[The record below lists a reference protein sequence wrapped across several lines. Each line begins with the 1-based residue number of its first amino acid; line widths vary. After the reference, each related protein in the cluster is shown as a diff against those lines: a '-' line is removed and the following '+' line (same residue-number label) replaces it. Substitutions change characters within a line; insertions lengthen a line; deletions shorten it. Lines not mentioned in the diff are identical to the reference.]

1 MRQPV
6 AVCTVCGKY
15 AFSAAV
21 INNQCAERPPDH
33 RRRRVRCKGVYG
45 SALNVDDWAPC
56 VGCGGS
62 GRDGHSMCAVCQGTG
77 FMFVRGRP
85 RA

>member
-1 MRQPV
+1 MREPV

-15 AFSAAV
+15 AFDAAV
-21 INNQCAERPPDH
+21 INNRCAERHPDY
-33 RRRRVRCKGVYG
+33 RRRLVRCKGVYG

-56 VGCGGS
+56 EGCDGS
-62 GRDGHSMCAVCQGTG
+62 GRDGQSMCAVCQGSS
-77 FMFVRGRP
+77 FMFVRGQR